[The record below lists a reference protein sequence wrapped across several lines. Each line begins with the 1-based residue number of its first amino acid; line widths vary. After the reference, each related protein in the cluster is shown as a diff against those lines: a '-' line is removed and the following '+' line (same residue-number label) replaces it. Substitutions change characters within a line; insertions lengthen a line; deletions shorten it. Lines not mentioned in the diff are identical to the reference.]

1 MILET
6 IAELARTRPF
16 SDLSEVEKRVV
27 LSEMPEAEYH
37 ILRRALTALPQL
49 DAGIVPPA
57 DLRAGLLA
65 RFSRARRAPLYGIFH
80 RAVPAWQ
87 AAAAVLAG
95 IGFTF
100 FFLKERPAVASQKIV
115 YQTIIQQDTIYRTQT
130 PWRER
135 LVVRAE
141 KPRAAGLSNT
151 WNMENL
157 DPEKTR
163 AFSNTEPLAAP
174 VPVGTPMS
182 DRPELMDF
190 FVSEK
195 ETKGK

>member
-16 SDLSEVEKRVV
+16 SDLSEVEKRAV

-37 ILRRALTALPQL
+37 ILRRALLALPQL

-65 RFSRARRAPLYGIFH
+65 RFSQTPRTPLYGIFQ
-80 RAVPAWQ
+80 RTVPAWQ

-115 YQTIIQQDTIYRTQT
+115 YQTIIQKDTIYQTQT
-130 PWRER
+130 RWRER
-135 LVVRAE
+135 RVVRVE
-141 KPRAAGLSNT
+141 KPMVAGVQNNWRQEKLGFEQSPT
-151 WNMENL
+151 GLNL
-157 DPEKTR
+157 
-163 AFSNTEPLAAP
+163 EPLA
-174 VPVGTPMS
+174 VPSSIGTPMS
-182 DRPELMDF
+182 ERLELMDF

-195 ETKGK
+195 EAEGK

>member
-37 ILRRALTALPQL
+37 ILRRALLALPQL
-49 DAGIVPPA
+49 DAGIVPPP
-57 DLRAGLLA
+57 DLRAVLLSRFA
-65 RFSRARRAPLYGIFH
+65 RGQRSPLQGVFRYT
-80 RAVPAWQ
+80 VPAWQ

-95 IGFTF
+95 IGLTF
-100 FFLKERPAVASQKIV
+100 FFLKERPASASQKIV

-130 PWRER
+130 RWRER

-157 DPEKTR
+157 GPAKPR

-195 ETKGK
+195 EAKGK